1 MFYVT
6 ALALIV
12 GTAIGL
18 ARGGRPRYVGR
29 HRLRAWW
36 LVIIGFSL
44 QAATDHVDAGSLGT
58 AAVLVGAA
66 SLLAF
71 AALNPHLVG
80 IGVVAIGVAANA
92 LVIGI
97 NDGMPV
103 RPSAVVA
110 AHITSR
116 ADEPQLGY
124 GYRHHREDPSDRLRP
139 LADIIPIP
147 PFHQVVSF
155 GDLILAF
162 GAAATVAHLL
172 LPGPKRAA
180 RNE

>member
-6 ALALIV
+6 ALALIIGV
-12 GTAIGL
+12 VVGL
-18 ARGGRPRYVGR
+18 ARGGRPRNMGL

-36 LVIIGFSL
+36 LVVIGI
-44 QAATDHVDAGSLGT
+44 AAQVAADHVATASLGT
-58 AAVLVGAA
+58 VAVLAGAA

-71 AALNPHLVG
+71 ASLNPHLVG

-116 ADEPQLGY
+116 ADEPLLGY
-124 GYRHHREDPSDRLRP
+124 GFRHHREGPGDQLRP

-147 PFHQVVSF
+147 AFRQVVSF
-155 GDLILAF
+155 GDLILAM
-162 GAAATVAHLL
+162 GVAATVAHLL
-172 LPGPKRAA
+172 LRGPERAV
-180 RNE
+180 RSR